1 MTILVMYLGFK
12 SLVWLF
18 ACIHYVNIVLFHWV
32 YFILLFGY
40 FIEQNICFFLI
51 QKQLLGHVCNFTK
64 MKLLH

>member
-40 FIEQNICFFLI
+40 FIEQNICFFHSEAATGTCL
-51 QKQLLGHVCNFTK
+51 QLY
-64 MKLLH
+64 